1 MPVVTIEMWEG
12 RSPEQKRELIRAV
25 TSAIC
30 SVIRCPPEAVEII
43 IHEVPK
49 VNWGLGG
56 KPASERVP

>member
-1 MPVVTIEMWEG
+1 MVTIGMWEG